1 MSDVLF
7 LLSGR
12 LGNSLRLILVLG
24 FFGGFLGKSR
34 NFIVFYFLP
43 SLDHPCHLRSKVPP
57 PPSLGMLLEK
67 AFPSNGNWNL
77 CSYTMYKFCECFF
90 CRFVHRHGYLA
101 NQFIFF
107 FSKFVFSGQLKWCTE
122 GNSFSSPYITSFLP
136 YLYFPLSQRSSGCR
150 SNKLTKKIIVFP
162 FSQFSWSLWLLG
174 CKLKKKNQI
183 KQYHLSLLH

>member
-67 AFPSNGNWNL
+67 AFPSSGNWNL

-107 FSKFVFSGQLKWCTE
+107 FFQVC
-122 GNSFSSPYITSFLP
+122 FLRATKMV
-136 YLYFPLSQRSSGCR
+136 YRRQFFFLS
-150 SNKLTKKIIVFP
+150 L
-162 FSQFSWSLWLLG
+162 
-174 CKLKKKNQI
+174 
-183 KQYHLSLLH
+183 YHLIPPLPLLPPFTKIFWLPFQ